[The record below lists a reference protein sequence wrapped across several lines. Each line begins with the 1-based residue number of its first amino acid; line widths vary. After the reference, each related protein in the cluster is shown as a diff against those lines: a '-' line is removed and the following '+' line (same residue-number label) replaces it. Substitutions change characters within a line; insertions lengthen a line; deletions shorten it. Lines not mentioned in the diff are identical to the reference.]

1 MTETQQ
7 RFFQRLNERSTGE
20 RAALRRAAGTL
31 LRDADSAA
39 MTAFYRCLPPVVDQ
53 TQEGKWFAIACLRCL
68 WDAGEECGKPFEQ
81 ILSELMRRG
90 ELSDSTA
97 HRVETLLD
105 TKWDADG
112 FMLTKLTRLIKQIR
126 QKSDRAA
133 VDFDALLDDLIRWN
147 YDSQTVQRKWARAVF
162 AQDMNNEEK
171 E

>member
-7 RFFQRLNERSTGE
+7 RFFQRLNERSAGE

-39 MTAFYRCLPPVVDQ
+39 ITAFYRCLPPVVDQ
-53 TQEGKWFAIACLRCL
+53 AQEGKWFAVACLSCL
-68 WDAGEECGKPFEQ
+68 WDAGEESGKPLEQ
-81 ILSELMRRG
+81 IISVLMGSDKLSK
-90 ELSDSTA
+90 STA

-112 FMLTKLTRLIKQIR
+112 FMLTKLTRLIKLIR

-133 VDFDALLDDLIRWN
+133 VDFAALLDDLIRWN

-162 AQDMNNEEK
+162 AQDTNNEEK